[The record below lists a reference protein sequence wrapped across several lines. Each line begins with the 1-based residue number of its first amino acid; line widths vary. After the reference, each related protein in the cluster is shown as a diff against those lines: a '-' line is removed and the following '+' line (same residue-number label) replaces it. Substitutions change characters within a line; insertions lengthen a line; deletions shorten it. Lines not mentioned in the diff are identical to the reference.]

1 MVGPLSK
8 ISLCFV
14 GASPFAPRNEELDLH
29 ESFSP
34 PTGDATAK
42 KCKLGE
48 YQGQRWK
55 IPHSHAAAGED
66 VNSGGNAVFRYLPY
80 LPQEKKN
87 LMKSNF
93 SSRCHLQVTTL
104 VKA

>member
-42 KCKLGE
+42 KYKLGE
-48 YQGQRWK
+48 NQGQRW
-55 IPHSHAAAGED
+55 
-66 VNSGGNAVFRYLPY
+66 
-80 LPQEKKN
+80 
-87 LMKSNF
+87 
-93 SSRCHLQVTTL
+93 
-104 VKA
+104 